1 MRHHILK
8 SQPPCYDDAHDDT
21 HFNTEEPV
29 SPERDDPID
38 DQDHE
43 LYEDVPPR
51 SIFAAT
57 WFRVVLV
64 VIVLGVVGAVAV
76 PYVLDWMNPPPATR
90 TAATTRSPMTSAPT
104 IPPAVEKPVTDR
116 LLADRSSSD
125 RPVAE
130 KKDSTVVPAPASE
143 RAPMPAAPAAP
154 STKPSA
160 EPGAAA
166 KPAAPDAKS
175 EAKRAA
181 PGDTKSQSAMA
192 VTEKPA
198 KPSSPKPSAAV
209 KPEAAPKAAA
219 AEAASK
225 RVVAKATG
233 PAATAS
239 GPYWVQIG
247 AFKDAE
253 SAKRVAAKLREENF
267 KVEESTRRV
276 GGAATAAAAVTP
288 PSAPAGTAD
297 QYNVFVTGMS
307 AEELN
312 RRLAGKGLASESS
325 SGGGLV
331 VKPSLPLRDAVALS
345 KDLAVEG
352 FKVQVRRAGAAASA
366 PAVVS
371 TPTSSPTSGSGES
384 GQMLHRVRVGAFTDR
399 AAALAAAR
407 ELESKGFKPYIARG
421 DQ

>member
-1 MRHHILK
+1 MLHHILK

-76 PYVLDWMNPPPATR
+76 PYVLDWMNPPPAPR
-90 TAATTRSPMTSAPT
+90 SVATTRSPMSSAPLTPT
-104 IPPAVEKPVTDR
+104 IPSAVEKPVTDR
-116 LLADRSSSD
+116 LVPDRPSGD

-130 KKDSTVVPAPASE
+130 KKDPMVVPAPAS
-143 RAPMPAAPAAP
+143 PAAP

-160 EPGAAA
+160 EARAAT
-166 KPAAPDAKS
+166 KPAAPEAKA
-175 EAKRAA
+175 EAKRPA
-181 PGDTKSQSAMA
+181 PGDPKSQSAMA

-198 KPSSPKPSAAV
+198 KPSTPKPSAAA
-209 KPEAAPKAAA
+209 KPEAAPKAA
-219 AEAASK
+219 EPASK
-225 RVVAKATG
+225 RVVAKATA
-233 PAATAS
+233 PAATAG

-253 SAKRVAAKLREENF
+253 SAKRIAAKLREENF
-267 KVEESTRRV
+267 KVEESIKRV
-276 GGAATAAAAVTP
+276 GGAAPTAGAPAAAAVTP

-297 QYNVFVTGMS
+297 QYDVFVTGMS

-371 TPTSSPTSGSGES
+371 TPTPSPAPGTGEG
-384 GQMLHRVRVGAFTDR
+384 GQTLHRVRVGAFTDR